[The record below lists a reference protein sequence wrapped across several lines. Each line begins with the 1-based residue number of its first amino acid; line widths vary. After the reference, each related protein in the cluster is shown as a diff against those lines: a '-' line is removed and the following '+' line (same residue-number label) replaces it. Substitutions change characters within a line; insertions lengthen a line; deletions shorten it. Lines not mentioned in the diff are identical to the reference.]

1 MRRRRFVAWR
11 GIDGVRA
18 EAARVELEA
27 DRLSASGTQIGAD
40 PLPYRLDYVLETGEG
55 FVTTRLRVEVEGHDW
70 SRQLVLERDPGGSWA
85 CATQTSGSPDLPPPS
100 GDLEPVNGALDC
112 DLGLCPL
119 TNTMPVLRHGLLEG
133 GAQDFVM
140 AWVSVPDLGVHRSE
154 QRYEHVRALDRGA
167 IVRYVGR
174 HWDFVGELELDQ
186 DGLVVHYPDLAVR
199 LEADLA

>member
-18 EAARVELEA
+18 EAARVDLEA

-40 PLPYRLDYVLETGEG
+40 PLPYRLDYVLETEVG
-55 FVTTRLRVEVEGHDW
+55 FVTSRLLVEVEGDEW
-70 SRQLVLERDPGGSWA
+70 SRQLRLERDPGGSWSCSA
-85 CATQTSGSPDLPPPS
+85 EARGSEDLPPPG
-100 GDLEPVNGALDC
+100 GDLKAVAGALDC

-119 TNTMPVLRHGLLEG
+119 TNTMPVLRHGLLED

-140 AWVSVPDLGVHRSE
+140 VWVSVPDLGVHRSE
-154 QRYEHVRALDRGA
+154 QRYEHVRRLSRGA

-174 HWDFVGELELDQ
+174 HRDFVGELELDQ
-186 DGLVVHYPDLAVR
+186 DGLVVHYPQLAVR
-199 LEADLA
+199 LEAGAA